1 MARRESEIQTARSIF
16 SRQSGPLRSGRGG
29 GGGVIQ
35 CCNPQWGLTHAHIA
49 PMLQQSVIRWIGP
62 PLLFL
67 LEVINDFLWHA
78 ANSPST
84 VEALFLLAPPPLL
97 LLPPPPPPR
106 PSSNQCPSFGR
117 HGFNATRGPS
127 RRVLN
132 ALRGWFP
139 PLKADG
145 NPAAT
150 RSTANG
156 RNASPPKIHTQPS
169 QLVSGV
175 DSDASLA

>member
-1 MARRESEIQTARSIF
+1 MNSFTYHQRAYFAKPPHSCVNFPSSLVYLFEFMFSFLCEKVKMARRESEIQTARSIF

-84 VEALFLLAPPPLL
+84 VEALFLLAPPPPSSSSPLL
-97 LLPPPPPPR
+97 LLRAPRRISVPPSADMVLMP
-106 PSSNQCPSFGR
+106 
-117 HGFNATRGPS
+117 HGDQVAGF
-127 RRVLN
+127 
-132 ALRGWFP
+132 
-139 PLKADG
+139 
-145 NPAAT
+145 
-150 RSTANG
+150 
-156 RNASPPKIHTQPS
+156 
-169 QLVSGV
+169 
-175 DSDASLA
+175 